1 MRLLEHQA
9 KDLFAAAGISV
20 PPGRLADSPEQAS
33 EIAAELGGR
42 VMVKAQVRAGG
53 RGKAGGILAA
63 GDPLEAGQAARRLL
77 DSEIAG
83 LPVRRVL
90 VEQALRIER
99 ELYLGLTLDYDQAR
113 SVLLIGRQGGVEVE
127 QHAEQPG
134 VLGRAPLRP
143 GFDLPAYLVRDTARR
158 AGLEPSLAAA
168 LVPIAQRLS
177 RLFLERDALLAE
189 INPLALTPDGQLVA
203 ADARLTV
210 DDAALGRQPDL
221 ARLAAEAPDE
231 TLEERIKREHDF
243 DFLILDP
250 NGDVGL
256 VGTGAGGTM
265 MTLDLIEQ
273 AGGRPFNFAD
283 VRTGRL
289 LGDPT
294 RLILVLRELAQAP
307 SVRSV
312 LISVFGAVTDL
323 EAFAQTLCLAL
334 DAEPLTHPAFVRV
347 QGYKAAEA
355 QAILRA
361 RGLLCFDDLEEA
373 VATTVTAARP
383 EGAWRS

>member
-9 KDLFAAAGISV
+9 KDLFAAAGIPV
-20 PPGRLADSPEQAS
+20 PHGGPADSPEQAAA
-33 EIAAELGGR
+33 IAIELGGP

-53 RGKAGGILAA
+53 RGKAGGVLPA
-63 GDPLEAGQAARRLL
+63 GGPREAGEVAGGLL
-77 DSEIAG
+77 GREIAG

-90 VEQALRIER
+90 VERALEIER

-113 SVLLIGRQGGVEVE
+113 TVLLIGGQGGIEVE

-134 VLGRAPLRP
+134 RLARAALHPLF
-143 GFDLPAYLVRDTARR
+143 GLPAYLVRDTARR
-158 AGLEPSLAAA
+158 AGIEPSLAAG
-168 LVPIAQRLS
+168 LVPIAQHLY
-177 RLFLERDALLAE
+177 RLFLERDVLLAE
-189 INPLALTPDGQLVA
+189 INPLVLTPDGRLLA

-210 DDAALGRQPDL
+210 DDAALGRQPEL

-243 DFLILDP
+243 DFLIVDP
-250 NGDVGL
+250 DGDVGL

-265 MTLDLIEQ
+265 MTLDLIHL
-273 AGGRPFNFAD
+273 AGGRPFNFCD

-294 RLILVLRELAQAP
+294 RLILVLRELARAP
-307 SVRSV
+307 RVRSI

-323 EAFAQTLCLAL
+323 EAFAQTFCLAL

-361 RGLLCFDDLEEA
+361 RGLPCFDDLEQA
-373 VATTVTAARP
+373 VAATVAAAR
-383 EGAWRS
+383 